1 MEAIVPSAVEWGVAS
16 SALSGQP
23 RSGDHHVVVR
33 FLDGLLIAVLDG
45 VGHGEEAAAAS
56 RTASI
61 ILEKHAADPVIALVQ
76 RCHQALRET
85 RGVVM
90 SVASFNIRHGLMTW
104 LGVGNVGGILLR
116 GGPSFPRV
124 EESLLLRAGVV
135 GAQLPPLQAAVL
147 PVSAGGTLI
156 FTTDGVH
163 NDFAL
168 ALAHNQQPQ
177 KAAED
182 ILERHSKTTDDALVL
197 VARYLG
203 NCR

>member
-1 MEAIVPSAVEWGVAS
+1 M
-16 SALSGQP
+16 
-23 RSGDHHVVVR
+23 
-33 FLDGLLIAVLDG
+33 
-45 VGHGEEAAAAS
+45 
-56 RTASI
+56 
-61 ILEKHAADPVIALVQ
+61 LEKHAGETVIALVQ
-76 RCHQALRET
+76 GRNQALGET
-85 RGVVM
+85 GGVVM
-90 SVASFNIRHGLMTW
+90 SGASVNILHGLMTW

-147 PVSAGGTLI
+147 PVNAGDTLI

>member
-1 MEAIVPSAVEWGVAS
+1 MEAIVPSAVEWGVAA

-23 RSGDHHVVVR
+23 HSGDHHVVIP

-45 VGHGEEAAAAS
+45 VGHGEEAAVAS

-61 ILEKHAADPVIALVQ
+61 ILEKHALDPVIALVQ
-76 RCHQALRET
+76 RCHQHLRET

-90 SVASFNIRHGLMTW
+90 SMASFNIRHGLMTW
-104 LGVGNVGGILLR
+104 LGVGNVYGVLLR
-116 GGPSFPRV
+116 GFPTFPQV

-147 PVSAGGTLI
+147 PVSPGDTVVFA
-156 FTTDGVH
+156 TDGVES
-163 NDFAL
+163 NFER
-168 ALAHNQQPQ
+168 ALAHNQNPQ

-182 ILERHSKTTDDALVL
+182 ILARHGKTTDDALVL